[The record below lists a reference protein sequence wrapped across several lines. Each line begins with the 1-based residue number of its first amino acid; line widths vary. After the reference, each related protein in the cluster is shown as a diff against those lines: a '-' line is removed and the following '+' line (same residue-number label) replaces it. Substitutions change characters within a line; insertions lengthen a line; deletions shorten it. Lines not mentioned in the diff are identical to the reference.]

1 MAQTQST
8 ADDGNQPWNDF
19 QQDIAA
25 DIEQS
30 QGALKEIN
38 LMLEQSQI
46 ELNKLAQR
54 NTAITVH
61 LQQVQSQ
68 LEGLPRNDIR
78 VAYDSALD
86 AQQRLFVMRGQLEK
100 LQSDQANLKRYL
112 DMLYRAQK
120 LSAGSEQAQSSKPAS
135 QSPSLEMLINA
146 QEAERQRLSKQ
157 MHDGPAQALSNF
169 ILQTEIAV
177 RLFDIDPARAKEEL
191 GSLKLSAMNTF
202 TKVRSFISDL
212 RPMMLDDLGLVP
224 TVKRFVDTFKEQN
237 GIETSIVITGT
248 DIRLE
253 SYLEVFIFRAI
264 QEMVNNAAQYGQAT
278 NIKVQINMDETNTRL
293 SVDDN
298 GKGFDASHLTDEK
311 GLGLRLIA
319 ERVDLLGGTM
329 DIDANIGQGMRI
341 AIQIPTLLTSK

>member
-8 ADDGNQPWNDF
+8 NNDANQPWNEF

-30 QGALKEIN
+30 QRALKEIN

-68 LEGLPRNDIR
+68 LESLPRTDIR

-100 LQSDQANLKRYL
+100 LQSDQGNFKRYL

-120 LSAGSEQAQSSKPAS
+120 LSAGSEQTQSSKPMG
-135 QSPSLEMLINA
+135 QSTSLEMLVNA
-146 QEAERQRLSKQ
+146 QESERQRLSEQ

-169 ILQTEIAV
+169 ILQTEIALK
-177 RLFDIDPARAKEEL
+177 LFDIDSTRAKEEL

-224 TVKRFVDTFKEQN
+224 TVKRFVDTFKELN

-253 SYLEVFIFRAI
+253 SYLEVFVFRAI
-264 QEMVNNAAQYGQAT
+264 QEMVKNAAQNGLAT

-293 SVDDN
+293 SIDDN
-298 GKGFDASHLTDEK
+298 GKGFDSSNQADEK
-311 GLGLRLIA
+311 GLGLRMIK
-319 ERVDLLGGTM
+319 ERVDLLGGKM
-329 DIDANIGQGMRI
+329 DIDSNISQGTRI
-341 AIQIPTLLTSK
+341 TIQIPTILSSK